1 MKFYSVFTASSSQS
15 CCLVD
20 DETDLEVQYFL
31 ISSADLPGI
40 LPAIKFHLVHM
51 YDKDQTNPQIFYFFF
66 SAYQELNKALVNQQ
80 QRTNL
85 SPTNLNILAMSVSS
99 SSENSTLESFAVS
112 SEPEQTQISEQ
123 DEDREGCCVG
133 TFGVLTS
140 GDIWG
145 GFWVFFHGLKRTHL
159 EKGLVPWWV
168 VLIGEWEERST
179 WTGGLG
185 GLMGCWRVN
194 CLLVWR
200 YMFIYIMNKQTH
212 LFIYAVL
219 VLFHL
224 FECSYVLALS
234 SHCS

>member
-159 EKGLVPWWV
+159 EKGLEPRWV
-168 VLIGEWEERST
+168 VLIGEWEEISLD
-179 WTGGLG
+179 WWFGGFD
-185 GLMGCWRVN
+185 GL
-194 CLLVWR
+194 LESE
-200 YMFIYIMNKQTH
+200 
-212 LFIYAVL
+212 LFVG
-219 VLFHL
+219 
-224 FECSYVLALS
+224 LALYVYIYNEQTNPFVYLCCLGPFS
-234 SHCS
+234 SFWM